1 MIDLKQLVSRPV
13 VKVVVLQFIFA
24 FVFSAL
30 VALLAGSSQG
40 WPAAYGGAV
49 AVIASLIYALRAS
62 NNSDDADIVLKAHVR
77 AEMAKIF
84 ITAVLFFIALLLF
97 PSAAW
102 LWLMM
107 GFAVTTL
114 AYWFALLIV

>member
-1 MIDLKQLVSRPV
+1 MDLKQLVSKPV
-13 VKVVVLQFIFA
+13 IRVVVLQLIFA

-30 VALLAGSSQG
+30 VALLAGSPHG

-49 AVIASLIYALRAS
+49 AVVASLIYALRAS
-62 NNSDDADIVLKAHVR
+62 NSSDDADIVLKAHMR
-77 AEMAKIF
+77 AQMAKIF
-84 ITAVLFFIALLLF
+84 MTAVLFFVAVQLF
-97 PSAAW
+97 PSAEW
-102 LWLMM
+102 LWLMT

>member
-1 MIDLKQLVSRPV
+1 MMDLKQLASKPV
-13 VKVVVLQFIFA
+13 VKVVVLQLIFA

-30 VALLAGSSQG
+30 VALLAGSSKG

-62 NNSDDADIVLKAHVR
+62 NSSDDADIVLKAHMR

-102 LWLMM
+102 LWLIT
-107 GFAVTTL
+107 GFAVTTM